1 MSLRETEE
9 VAESGRGLHVG
20 KAPRGGAHRGG
31 GGACGPSFAGNVE
44 VVVASRSSDRGFKQ
58 GRDMLIKCLQ
68 QPRGQWLGVKGQSE
82 RWWGGAGG
90 GETFPPSQVGG
101 ALSFPWV
108 VGSVGLAGFFLL
120 HLILSIPL
128 SPPGINF
135 LLEANPSNPAFLPC

>member
-108 VGSVGLAGFFLL
+108 VGSVGLAGFFFSASSDFV
-120 HLILSIPL
+120 HSTV
-128 SPPGINF
+128 SPRYKF
-135 LLEANPSNPAFLPC
+135 SA